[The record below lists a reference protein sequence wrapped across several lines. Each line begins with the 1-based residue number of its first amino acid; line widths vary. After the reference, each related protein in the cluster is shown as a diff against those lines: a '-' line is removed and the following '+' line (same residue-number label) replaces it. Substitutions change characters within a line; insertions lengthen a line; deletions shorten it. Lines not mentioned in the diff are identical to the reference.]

1 MKTAILSLGLSLSF
15 LAPTVF
21 AGEAIDYTAKL
32 NEDGK
37 FCAKVKIDRIGFGT
51 VERVKC
57 RTLEGWENAGYKISM
72 PVELEDMHEPQ
83 PRDEKEA
90 IA

>member
-21 AGEAIDYTAKL
+21 AGEEIDYTAKL

-37 FCAKVKIDRIGFGT
+37 FCATVKVERIGFGNGY
-51 VERVKC
+51 VYKKQVPYYQRLGERWLQDLYAC
-57 RTLEGWENAGYKISM
+57 RSRRNARAS
-72 PVELEDMHEPQ
+72 
-83 PRDEKEA
+83 A
-90 IA
+90 S